1 MKLIGD
7 SKMVPWEWLR
17 ANLKLILFGINA
29 VVLVVL
35 VVMLISQGL
44 FEFETRGLLRQ
55 ATTIEQESKK
65 AASLKGEERSSR
77 EGQQPYGDRSGGGF
91 FGRGRE
97 KGLRPGENE
106 TSGSQTET
114 SNSMVATSATAA
126 TSETALA
133 SKQTTTTT
141 EATAATIGI
150 AWPTSATTKTT
161 LTGERVSSAT
171 LASSATIATATP
183 TTAERITS
191 VTSQAPAS
199 SSASATLVSLLTSS
213 MLSSTETMAL
223 QKATVRFFGAA
234 KMLRPK
240 MPTGDHLD
248 PSPYRRERGPRMG
261 GPMGGPEDEK
271 KREMFAKLEKRG
283 LFGEPRPAA
292 MQPQVEAIL
301 GDAALV
307 SGQWLT
313 VGGKMGE
320 WKVVEIGTDKIAM
333 EDATGKQQDFR
344 VMLAAAGGEGPGG
357 PPRMMAKGEMP
368 GPPGSGPDT
377 AGTPGMALSVTI
389 SPGMGG
395 PPRIPD
401 EIFRRLSGPGG
412 RYEGMSREQMMER
425 LRNMR
430 PEEQRDSKGK
440 GKGRKDE
447 GRRRD

>member
-44 FEFETRGLLRQ
+44 FEFETRGLLKQ
-55 ATTIEQESKK
+55 ATTIDQESKK
-65 AASLKGEERSSR
+65 AASLKGEEQSSP
-77 EGQQPYGDRSGGGF
+77 EGQQPYADRSGGGF

-114 SNSMVATSATAA
+114 SSSMGTTSATAA

-150 AWPTSATTKTT
+150 ALPTSATTKTT

-191 VTSQAPAS
+191 VTSQTPVS

-213 MLSSTETMAL
+213 ILSSTETMAL

-248 PSPYRRERGPRMG
+248 PYRQERGPRMG

-333 EDATGKQQDFR
+333 EDAAGKQQDFR
-344 VMLAAAGGEGPGG
+344 VMLATGGEGPGG
-357 PPRMMAKGEMP
+357 PPRMVAKGEMS

-377 AGTPGMALSVTI
+377 AGTPGMALSVTV

-395 PPRIPD
+395 PPKIPD

-440 GKGRKDE
+440 GRKDD